1 MSPPDPRS
9 LQTLLE
15 REQHVRDA
23 AARAL
28 QQAQAQQAQAKGQV
42 DQLAAYRADYVD
54 RWSLRLSQTATIEIE
69 ILQCYRSFMQRLD
82 QALAQQKGLFGRAE
96 ATTVACRAALL
107 DAERRVAAVQKLL
120 ERRAGDQRLVLQRS
134 EQRQTDEAA
143 QRAGWANNRLS
154 CFSSLH

>member
-15 REQHVRDA
+15 REQNTRDEA
-23 AARAL
+23 ALAL
-28 QQAQAQQAQAKGQV
+28 RQAQAQQAQAKGQV

-54 RWSLRLSQTATIEIE
+54 RWSLRFSQTATIE

>member
-54 RWSLRLSQTATIEIE
+54 RWSLRLSQTATIEI
-69 ILQCYRSFMQRLD
+69 LQCYRSFMQRLD

-96 ATTVACRAALL
+96 ATTVACRTALL

-120 ERRAGDQRLVLQRS
+120 ERRAGEQRLVLQRS
-134 EQRQTDEAA
+134 EQRQADESA
-143 QRAGWANNRLS
+143 QRMGWAASQLS
-154 CFSSLH
+154 SFTALH